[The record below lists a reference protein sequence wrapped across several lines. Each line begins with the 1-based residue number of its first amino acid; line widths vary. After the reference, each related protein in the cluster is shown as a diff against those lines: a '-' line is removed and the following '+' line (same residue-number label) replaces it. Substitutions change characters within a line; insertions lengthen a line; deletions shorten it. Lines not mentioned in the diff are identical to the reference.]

1 MQVLEVFHDAFGK
14 NCQEMFELKTCEKKP
29 QPVSMLNKPPVV
41 VEDVRLQKIDPTLSK
56 RLEETK
62 LSSDKVNSF
71 ILN

>member
-1 MQVLEVFHDAFGK
+1 
-14 NCQEMFELKTCEKKP
+14 MFELKTCEKKP

-62 LSSDKVNSF
+62 LTSDKVNTF